1 MLFDCEGL
9 PKCGVIGGRDQ
20 SGAFGDIFRLSSQL
34 FPDEP
39 SVDSSIGGIPTDKAW
54 TVSQLTTRLNAQLR
68 TGFSQILVTGEVSNL
83 RRQASGHIYFTL
95 KDQNAT
101 LPAVAFQAVARAIR
115 FDLTDGL
122 EIIVSGKLDYY
133 GPHGRL
139 QMIASKINPVGE
151 GELELAFRQL
161 QEKLQKEGLFEPS
174 RKKTLSAYPQR
185 IALVTGANT
194 AALRDMLESLKVR
207 WPIAEVWLFPV
218 LVQGPGAPPAISSTL
233 RWINALGDNPAHCID
248 LLLLAR
254 GGGSREDLW
263 CFNHETVARAIA
275 ACKVPVVT
283 GIGHENDVT
292 IADLVA
298 DVRAL
303 TPTDAVTRSTPD
315 RRECLRSLVIYRES
329 MVQLVVR
336 RVERLRQRLARAKP
350 QVLGRLL
357 QGRMARARQRVTES
371 SRRIQVAL
379 IGQVSDRRKRLA
391 IMAAKLDAISPLRV
405 LARGYS
411 LTYTNSIENN
421 QGPLIR
427 SVKQVKLGD
436 LLQTRLE
443 YGSVISE
450 VREVITPREK
460 PESGQ

>member
-1 MLFDCEGL
+1 
-9 PKCGVIGGRDQ
+9 
-20 SGAFGDIFRLSSQL
+20 
-34 FPDEP
+34 
-39 SVDSSIGGIPTDKAW
+39 
-54 TVSQLTTRLNAQLR
+54 
-68 TGFSQILVTGEVSNL
+68 
-83 RRQASGHIYFTL
+83 
-95 KDQNAT
+95 
-101 LPAVAFQAVARAIR
+101 
-115 FDLTDGL
+115 
-122 EIIVSGKLDYY
+122 
-133 GPHGRL
+133 
-139 QMIASKINPVGE
+139 
-151 GELELAFRQL
+151 
-161 QEKLQKEGLFEPS
+161 
-174 RKKTLSAYPQR
+174 
-185 IALVTGANT
+185 
-194 AALRDMLESLKVR
+194 MLESLKVR

-315 RRECLRSLVIYRES
+315 RRECLRSLAIYRES

-391 IMAAKLDAISPLRV
+391 ILAGKLDAISPLRV

-421 QGPLIR
+421 QGRLIR